1 MRNFLYFLPFL
12 FLLSQGCDLSK
23 DGFSGKTP
31 SGYPYIMHVD
41 KQGKNPVAGDKI
53 QFYIRFRHKGMT
65 VAEENMTGI
74 LPASGQ
80 DAYSN
85 PDIEMLYLMSPGD
98 SASVYVFGENL
109 KRMAI
114 PGLQPTDTL
123 IYDLKYI
130 SLVMKNDELEIVR
143 QKEKEAQQRIEEGLA
158 LLRNGDPDG
167 RLMDAGKGVKYL
179 IHQEG
184 SGMEAKPMAVFT
196 VNYFGAL
203 QKDGKPF
210 ENTYQ
215 RKEPFVFQMGT
226 KVVLEGWELAFEKFK
241 KGTKATILIPA
252 VMGYGVLG
260 ASPYIGPNED
270 LVYYVEVVDLIDN
283 QINVGGDPGGNSL
296 RFDMDEKKLEVK

>member
-1 MRNFLYFLPFL
+1 MRYATFL
-12 FLLSQGCDLSK
+12 FLLFLVNQGCELIESR
-23 DGFSGKTP
+23 FTGKTP
-31 SGYPYIMHVD
+31 SGHPYILHVD
-41 KQGKNPVAGDKI
+41 KSGKNPSEGDKI
-53 QFYIRFRHKGMT
+53 KFFIRIRHQGVT
-65 VAEENMTGI
+65 IAEENMTGV
-74 LPASGQ
+74 LPAADQQAFG
-80 DAYSN
+80 N

-109 KRMAI
+109 KRMAV
-114 PGLQPTDTL
+114 PGVQPNDTL

-130 SLVMKNDELEIVR
+130 ALVMPKAELDGI
-143 QKEKEAQQRIEEGLA
+143 KEKEAEAIQRINEGLS
-158 LLRNGDPDG
+158 LLRNGDPEG
-167 RLMDAGKGVKYL
+167 RLQDAGKGVKYL

-184 SGMEAKPMAVFT
+184 SGMEAKPMSVFT
-196 VNYFGAL
+196 VQYFGAL

-226 KVVLEGWELAFEKFK
+226 GVILEGWELAFQRFT

-252 VMGYGVLG
+252 AMGYGAQGV
-260 ASPYIGPNED
+260 SPYIGPNED

>member
-1 MRNFLYFLPFL
+1 MRYLPFL
-12 FLLSQGCDLSK
+12 FSVALLAQGCDLVQS
-23 DGFSGKTP
+23 DFTGKTP

-41 KQGKNPVAGDKI
+41 KQGKNPSAGDKI
-53 QFYIRFRHKGMT
+53 QFYIRFRHKGVT

-74 LPASGQ
+74 LPESGQ
-80 DAYSN
+80 AAFSN

-98 SASVYVFGENL
+98 SASVYVFGDNL

-114 PGLQPTDTL
+114 PGLEPTDTL

-130 SLVMKNDELEIVR
+130 SLVMKNDEMEMIR
-143 QKEKEAQQRIEEGLA
+143 QKEQEAQQRINEGLA
-158 LLRNGDPDG
+158 LLRDGDPEG
-167 RLMDAGKGVKYL
+167 RLVDAGKGVKYL

-196 VNYFGAL
+196 VHYFGAL

-226 KVVLEGWELAFEKFK
+226 KVVLEGWELAFQKFT

-252 VMGYGVLG
+252 AMGYGPDG

-270 LVYYVEVVDLIDN
+270 LVYYIEVVDLIDN

>member
-1 MRNFLYFLPFL
+1 MRYLLF
-12 FLLSQGCDLSK
+12 FLLLSALGQGCESLTS
-23 DGFSGKTP
+23 GFSGKTP
-31 SGYPYIMHVD
+31 SGYPYVLHVD
-41 KQGKNPVAGDKI
+41 KKGKNPAPGDKI
-53 QFYIRFRHKGMT
+53 QFYIRFRHKGVT

-74 LPASGQ
+74 LPNSGQ
-80 DAYSN
+80 QDYGN

-98 SASVYVFGENL
+98 SASVYVFGDNL

-114 PGLQPTDTL
+114 PGLEPSDTL

-130 SLVMKNDELEIVR
+130 SLVMRSDEVEMIR
-143 QKEKEAQQRIEEGLA
+143 EKEKEAQKRINEGLA
-158 LLRNGDPDG
+158 LLREGDPEG
-167 RLMDAGKGVKYL
+167 KLLDAGKGVKYL

-184 SGMEAKPMAVFT
+184 NGMEAKPMAVFT

-226 KVVLEGWELAFEKFK
+226 NVVLEGWELAFSKFS
-241 KGTKATILIPA
+241 KGTKATVIIPA
-252 VMGYGVLG
+252 AMGYGAQG

-270 LVYYVEVVDLIDN
+270 LIYYVEVVDLIDN

-296 RFDMDEKKLEVK
+296 RFDMDESKLEVK